1 MEREIERGER
11 KLRRADGEKYIS
23 GKQAGTLLK
32 REIRKVMD
40 KVKARREREGV
51 CACTSAGTHTLVMYF
66 EALTYSVCLPPTS
79 PPI

>member
-40 KVKARREREGV
+40 KVKARRERERV
-51 CACTSAGTHTLVMYF
+51 CVRARLLVHTH
-66 EALTYSVCLPPTS
+66 
-79 PPI
+79 